1 MIVLVKRVVL
11 GFCDCGVKSGGK
23 PKVVFEAVD
32 SLILCF
38 ACRHFKKV
46 SK

>member
-1 MIVLVKRVVL
+1 LVKRVVL
-11 GFCDCGVKSGGK
+11 GFCDCGVKAGGK

-32 SLILCF
+32 SLILCSV
-38 ACRHFKKV
+38 CKHFKGV